1 MRQLLVA
8 GIIALSALA
17 GCAHF
22 GDGGGNAIERQLASP
37 SRSADDRARDARD
50 RPQAVLAF
58 AGFERGDTIA
68 DIFGGGGY
76 YSELLSAMVGPSG
89 QVLLVNNAPY
99 DAYAKKDLQPRLA
112 GDRLKNVR
120 YSIAP
125 NEALG
130 LGENTLD
137 GALIVMSYHDLYYID
152 PDNGWPAIDAAGFI
166 DQIVI
171 ALKPGGRLLIVDHAA
186 REGSGKAD
194 AQTLHRIEEA
204 FAMSD
209 FEAHGLRFVGSTDVL
224 RNQSDDRS
232 RNVFDAAIKGRTDRF
247 VHVYRKPGRGE

>member
-1 MRQLLVA
+1 MRQLLVVWA
-8 GIIALSALA
+8 IALSALA

-22 GDGGGNAIERQLASP
+22 DDGTGSAIERQLASP
-37 SRSADDRARDARD
+37 SRSAEDRARDARD

-58 AGFERGDTIA
+58 AGFGRGDTIA

-76 YSELLSAMVGPSG
+76 YSELLSGLVGPGG

-125 NEALG
+125 NDALG

-137 GALIVMSYHDLYYID
+137 GALIVMSYHDLYYVD
-152 PDNGWPAIDAAGFI
+152 PDNGWPAVDAGGFI
-166 DQIVI
+166 DQIV
-171 ALKPGGRLLIVDHAA
+171 AGLKPGGRLLIVDHAA

-194 AQTLHRIEEA
+194 AQTLHRIDES
-204 FAMSD
+204 FAMND
-209 FEAHGLRFVGSTDVL
+209 FKAHGLRFVGGIDLL
-224 RNQSDDRS
+224 RNRDDDRS

-247 VHVYRKPGRGE
+247 VHVYRKPGRGD

>member
-1 MRQLLVA
+1 MRQRLFA

-22 GDGGGNAIERQLASP
+22 GDGGGSAIERQLASP
-37 SRSADDRARDARD
+37 SRTADDRARDARD

-76 YSELLSAMVGPSG
+76 YSELLSGLVGHSG

-112 GDRLKNVR
+112 GDRLKNVH

-130 LGENTLD
+130 LGEGTLD
-137 GALIVMSYHDLYYID
+137 GALIVMSYHDLYYVD
-152 PDNGWPAIDAAGFI
+152 PDNGWPAIDAGGFI
-166 DQIVI
+166 DQIVV

-186 REGSGKAD
+186 REGSG
-194 AQTLHRIEEA
+194 
-204 FAMSD
+204 
-209 FEAHGLRFVGSTDVL
+209 VL
-224 RNQSDDRS
+224 TCINWIS
-232 RNVFDAAIKGRTDRF
+232 G
-247 VHVYRKPGRGE
+247 

>member
-8 GIIALSALA
+8 GIVALSALA

-22 GDGGGNAIERQLASP
+22 GDGGGSAIERQLASP
-37 SRSADDRARDARD
+37 SRTADDRARDARD

-130 LGENTLD
+130 LGEGTLD
-137 GALIVMSYHDLYYID
+137 GALIVMSYHDLYYVD
-152 PDNGWPAIDAAGFI
+152 PDNGWPAIDAGGFI
-166 DQIVI
+166 DQIVV

-186 REGSGKAD
+186 REGSGKSD

-209 FEAHGLRFVGSTDVL
+209 FKAHGLRFVGSTDLL
-224 RNQSDDRS
+224 RNQGDDRS